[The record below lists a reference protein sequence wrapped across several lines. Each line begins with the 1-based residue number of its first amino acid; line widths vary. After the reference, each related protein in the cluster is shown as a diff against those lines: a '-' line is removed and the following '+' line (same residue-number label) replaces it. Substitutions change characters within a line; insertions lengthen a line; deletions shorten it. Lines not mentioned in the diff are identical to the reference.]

1 MIREAPWSVGAI
13 AIAAA
18 VASMAF
24 IKLIDSSTIVA
35 KDATIQTLT
44 TENGEYKD
52 KLSGK
57 TPDEAKAQF
66 DAMNGQILELEEKIS
81 TIGARHLKDHEKIL
95 LIESLRLPMD
105 IAHPLT
111 SVSFEMGCSDCQA
124 YARDIANV
132 LRSVGGWEQT
142 SLDNASLLVCRY

>member
-1 MIREAPWSVGAI
+1 MPGFLETFRQEWPVIREAPWSVGAI

-81 TIGARHLKDHEKIL
+81 TIGARHLKDHEKML
-95 LIESLRLPMD
+95 LIEVLDCRWISLIRSQVFHSKWD
-105 IAHPLT
+105 
-111 SVSFEMGCSDCQA
+111 
-124 YARDIANV
+124 ARIV
-132 LRSVGGWEQT
+132 KRTREI
-142 SLDNASLLVCRY
+142 

>member
-52 KLSGK
+52 KLSRK

-81 TIGARHLKDHEKIL
+81 TIGASGSNLTFESWLEFPIRARRA
-95 LIESLRLPMD
+95 SLRD
-105 IAHPLT
+105 ARRKIPLRLVRRY
-111 SVSFEMGCSDCQA
+111 SSAQSCG
-124 YARDIANV
+124 ARPQRAAEAR
-132 LRSVGGWEQT
+132 LAG
-142 SLDNASLLVCRY
+142 

>member
-1 MIREAPWSVGAI
+1 MPGFLETFRQEWPVIREAPWSVGAI

-66 DAMNGQILELEEKIS
+66 DAMNGQILQLEEKIS
-81 TIGARHLKDHEKIL
+81 TIWARHLKDHEKIL
-95 LIESLRLPMD
+95 LIEVLDCRWISLIRSQVFHSKWD
-105 IAHPLT
+105 
-111 SVSFEMGCSDCQA
+111 
-124 YARDIANV
+124 ARIV
-132 LRSVGGWEQT
+132 KRTREI
-142 SLDNASLLVCRY
+142 

>member
-1 MIREAPWSVGAI
+1 MPGFLETFRQEWPVIREAPWSVGAI

-66 DAMNGQILELEEKIS
+66 DAMDGQILELEEKIS
-81 TIGARHLKDHEKIL
+81 TIGARHLKDHEKML
-95 LIESLRLPMD
+95 LIEVLDCRWISLIRSQVFHSKWD
-105 IAHPLT
+105 ARIVKRT
-111 SVSFEMGCSDCQA
+111 REM
-124 YARDIANV
+124 
-132 LRSVGGWEQT
+132 
-142 SLDNASLLVCRY
+142 

>member
-1 MIREAPWSVGAI
+1 MPGFLETFRQEWPVIREAPWSVGAI

-52 KLSGK
+52 KLSRK

-95 LIESLRLPMD
+95 LIEVLDCRWISLIRSQVFHSKWD
-105 IAHPLT
+105 
-111 SVSFEMGCSDCQA
+111 
-124 YARDIANV
+124 ARIV
-132 LRSVGGWEQT
+132 KRTREI
-142 SLDNASLLVCRY
+142 

>member
-1 MIREAPWSVGAI
+1 MPGFLETFRQEWPVIREAPWSVGAI

-95 LIESLRLPMD
+95 LIEVLDCRWISLIRSQVFHSKWD
-105 IAHPLT
+105 
-111 SVSFEMGCSDCQA
+111 
-124 YARDIANV
+124 ARIV
-132 LRSVGGWEQT
+132 KRTREI
-142 SLDNASLLVCRY
+142 